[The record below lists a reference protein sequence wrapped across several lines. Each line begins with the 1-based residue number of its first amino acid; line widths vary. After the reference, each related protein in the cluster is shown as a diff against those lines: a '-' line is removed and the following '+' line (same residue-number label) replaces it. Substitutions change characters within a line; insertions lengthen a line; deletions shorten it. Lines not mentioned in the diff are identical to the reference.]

1 MWEPHGALGGLRWPV
16 AWAKAYYSFTST
28 ILLGIVMV
36 FELPIVVL
44 GLVSIGVL
52 SSARLRKNRRLGY
65 FIVAVFALGLPGP
78 DPVTTALELLP
89 MWALFEGS
97 IWLALFIERARPE
110 PLVGD
115 RFDAVAQQS
124 D

>member
-1 MWEPHGALGGLRWPV
+1 M
-16 AWAKAYYSFTST
+16 
-28 ILLGIVMV
+28 LLGIVIV

-52 SSARLRKNRRLGY
+52 SSARLRKNRRIGY
-65 FIVAVFALGLPGP
+65 FIVAVVALGLPGP
-78 DPVTTALELLP
+78 DPVTTALELVP

-97 IWLALFIERARPE
+97 IWLAVLVEQRRPE
-110 PLVGD
+110 ALAIDP
-115 RFDAVAQQS
+115 FEAVVQPP